1 MPGRNHEGERA
12 VRLFQVWQGN
22 ERFFCGG
29 RCIAGPNWKALLGTT
44 TLILGPL
51 VVFLV
56 FVGPVLRREVNIA
69 IPIVGGFLGL
79 AALFF
84 LFRTGC
90 MDPGILMRQEP
101 DEEYH
106 SGRKNKTKE
115 EIVNGHRV
123 LVRYNETC
131 HFYQPPRAHHCS
143 VNDNCI
149 EKFDHH
155 CPWVGTTIG
164 RRNYRWFLL
173 FIFSASLL
181 CIFVCATGIVAVKF
195 EYDELTEKRN
205 EGEKI
210 DALDA
215 IREAPAAV
223 ALSGYTALFFL
234 FVGGLSIFHIYL
246 VSTNQT
252 TYENF
257 RYGYDRA
264 QNPYDEGCARNC
276 WQVWFQKSPLP
287 PIDFRAVQRTAAVP
301 PVTPPP
307 PATTVPRVQVVSF
320 QRDAQSGYE
329 TEMRSVTTR
338 EYRDRT
344 GQVVGM
350 DPISGD
356 NSGESR
362 GSRTSSRS
370 GSYVGRPASERS
382 KKMVVSPS
390 RIPSGASSKKSPPP
404 LQVVERHT
412 SSNHSSN
419 HSSMTNS
426 HDATSPSAVEVR
438 IVDDDGMRGS
448 WRGRS
453 T

>member
-1 MPGRNHEGERA
+1 MARGEGGERDRV

-29 RCIAGPNWKALLGTT
+29 RCIAGPNWRALLGTAS
-44 TLILGPL
+44 LIIAPL
-51 VVFLV
+51 VVYFVLV
-56 FVGPVLRREVNIA
+56 APILADEFNLVV
-69 IPIVGGFLGL
+69 PIVGGVLGL
-79 AALFF
+79 AALMF

-90 MDPGILMRQEP
+90 IDPGILMRQEP
-101 DEEYH
+101 DEEYR

-181 CIFVCATGIVAVKF
+181 CIYVCATGVLSVVA
-195 EYDELTEKRN
+195 EYDALQEEKKA
-205 EGEKI
+205 GE
-210 DALDA
+210 DPNVLDA
-215 IREAPAAV
+215 FKEAPAAV
-223 ALSGYTALFFL
+223 ALALYTALFFL

-264 QNPYDEGCARNC
+264 QNPYDEGCSANC
-276 WQVWFQKSPLP
+276 WQVSPEHTKTLHQDAK
-287 PIDFRAVQRTAAVP
+287 INLSSLG
-301 PVTPPP
+301 
-307 PATTVPRVQVVSF
+307 SF
-320 QRDAQSGYE
+320 LN
-329 TEMRSVTTR
+329 
-338 EYRDRT
+338 
-344 GQVVGM
+344 
-350 DPISGD
+350 ICF
-356 NSGESR
+356 
-362 GSRTSSRS
+362 
-370 GSYVGRPASERS
+370 
-382 KKMVVSPS
+382 
-390 RIPSGASSKKSPPP
+390 
-404 LQVVERHT
+404 
-412 SSNHSSN
+412 
-419 HSSMTNS
+419 
-426 HDATSPSAVEVR
+426 
-438 IVDDDGMRGS
+438 
-448 WRGRS
+448 
-453 T
+453 